1 MFSIVYFRKVYK
13 RVAGV
18 CKDGTKKERKEE
30 YKVENNNI
38 ILIGMPGAGKSTLG
52 VLLARAM
59 NYRFMDTDLLIQER
73 EGRLLRE
80 IIEEEGLERFIEIEG
95 EERTVIAPG
104 GSAIYSEHAMK
115 HFSKIGTVVYLHV
128 PVTELR
134 KRLGDL
140 KRRGVVLKEGQD
152 LNSLYEER
160 RVYYERYAQ
169 VTVDVTKH
177 DIGEVLTE
185 LVQKLREIGR

>member
-1 MFSIVYFRKVYK
+1 MEK
-13 RVAGV
+13 
-18 CKDGTKKERKEE
+18 
-30 YKVENNNI
+30 NNI

-73 EGRLLRE
+73 EERLLCE
-80 IIEEEGLERFIEIEG
+80 IIAEEGMERFLEIEG
-95 EERTVIAPG
+95 EINAGIETERTVIAPG
-104 GSAIYSEHAMK
+104 GSAIYSEKAM
-115 HFSKIGTVVYLHV
+115 HHLSEIGTVVYLHV
-128 PVTELR
+128 PVTELS

-152 LNSLYEER
+152 LNDLYEER

-169 VTVDVTKH
+169 VTVDVTKAE
-177 DIGEVLTE
+177 IGEVLADM
-185 LVQKLREIGR
+185 VQKLKEIGR

>member
-1 MFSIVYFRKVYK
+1 M
-13 RVAGV
+13 
-18 CKDGTKKERKEE
+18 
-30 YKVENNNI
+30 ENSNI
-38 ILIGMPGAGKSTLG
+38 IFIGMPGAGKSTLG

-59 NYRFMDTDLLIQER
+59 NYRFLDTDLLIQER

-80 IIEEEGLERFIEIEG
+80 IIAEEGLDGFLEIEG
-95 EERTVIAPG
+95 EVNAGINAERTVIAPG
-104 GSAIYSEHAMK
+104 GSAIYSEKAMK
-115 HFSKIGTVVYLHV
+115 HFAEIGTIVYLHV

-169 VTVDVTKH
+169 VTVDVTK
-177 DIGEVLTE
+177 DEIGEVLAE
-185 LVQKLREIGR
+185 LVRKLKEIGR

>member
-1 MFSIVYFRKVYK
+1 M
-13 RVAGV
+13 
-18 CKDGTKKERKEE
+18 
-30 YKVENNNI
+30 ENSNI

-59 NYRFMDTDLLIQER
+59 NYRFLDTDLLIQER
-73 EGRLLRE
+73 EGRLLCE
-80 IIEEEGLERFIEIEG
+80 IIAEEGLDGFLEIEG
-95 EERTVIAPG
+95 EVNAGINAERTVIAPG
-104 GSAIYSEHAMK
+104 GSAIYSEKAMK
-115 HFSKIGTVVYLHV
+115 HFAEIGTIVYLHV

-169 VTVDVTKH
+169 VTVDVTK
-177 DIGEVLTE
+177 DEIGEVLAE
-185 LVQKLREIGR
+185 LVRKLKEIGR